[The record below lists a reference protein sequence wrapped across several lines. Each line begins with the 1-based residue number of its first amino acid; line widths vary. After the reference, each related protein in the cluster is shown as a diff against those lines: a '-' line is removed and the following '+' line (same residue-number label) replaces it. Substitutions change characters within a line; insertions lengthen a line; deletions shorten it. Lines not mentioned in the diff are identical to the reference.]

1 MSEYDADQL
10 ISSRAFCDV
19 FDTAYA
25 KCGMAKE
32 VANRLIT
39 DCMTILNKKQQ
50 TMDDLDINGES
61 LGELILL
68 ISEGKV
74 THANAKKILAAM
86 FEEDIVPTEYA
97 EKNGFIV
104 SNDTGKVE
112 EVVKAVI
119 AADPK
124 AVADYKG
131 GKEKAIMALFGKAMK
146 QLGGNC
152 NPQLLKEMLINEI
165 NKM

>member
-1 MSEYDADQL
+1 MDA
-10 ISSRAFCDV
+10 
-19 FDTAYA
+19 
-25 KCGMAKE
+25 
-32 VANRLIT
+32 
-39 DCMTILNKKQQ
+39 LN
-50 TMDDLDINGES
+50 INGTS

-68 ISEGKV
+68 ISDGKI
-74 THANAKKILAAM
+74 TLANAKRVLAAM
-86 FEEDIVPTEYA
+86 FEEDIDPAKYA
-97 EKNGFIV
+97 EENGLIV

-112 EVVKAVI
+112 QVIKEVI

-152 NPQLLKEMLINEI
+152 NPQLLKDMLIAEI
-165 NKM
+165 NKS